1 MKKRLLFLCTGNS
14 CRSQMAEGF
23 ARAFLSDLYEV
34 ESAGTQKHGM
44 NLRAM
49 RVMREDG
56 IDLSSHHSKTIEELS
71 DQQFDF
77 VITVCD
83 SAKETCPVLPGVR
96 IFHMGFQDPPS
107 ITRDWSDEDA
117 ILDVYRRVRN
127 EIRESIL
134 SLPARLGDLK

>member
-44 NLRAM
+44 NSRAV
-49 RVMREDG
+49 RVMQEVG
-56 IDLSSHHSKTIEELS
+56 IDLTSHHSKTIDELS
-71 DQQFDF
+71 DQRFDF

-83 SAKETCPVLPGVR
+83 SAKEACPVLPGVR

-107 ITRDWSDEDA
+107 ITRDWNDEDA
-117 ILDVYRRVRN
+117 ILDVYRQVRN
-127 EIRESIL
+127 EIRVCVL
-134 SLPARLGDLK
+134 NLPARLGD

>member
-44 NLRAM
+44 NARAV
-49 RVMREDG
+49 RVMQEVG
-56 IDLSSHHSKTIEELS
+56 IDMASHRSKTIDELP
-71 DQQFDF
+71 DALFEC

-83 SAKETCPVLPGVR
+83 SAKEACPVLPGSR
-96 IFHMGFQDPPS
+96 IPHMGFQDPPS
-107 ITRDWSDEDA
+107 ITRGWSDEEA

-127 EIRESIL
+127 EIREGVL